1 MTSIRDHIKKSPHRT
16 RLETLLKASLP
27 TLRDSILDIGSR
39 NRRYD
44 HLLKNRPI
52 AVDIVEN
59 KALDVQH
66 GDVTNLQF
74 RTSTF
79 DAVICLEVLEYVS
92 DPRRAV
98 NEIARVLKVG
108 GTVVLSVPFM
118 FKEHEDVQRYTGGY
132 LKELLRD
139 FDITQFAAVGGSWT
153 VVLTIWWGKAKTIRF
168 KPFRYFC
175 TALLL
180 PFLLCRS
187 HQFKYTTYASGY
199 FVVATKRS

>member
-27 TLRDSILDIGSR
+27 TLHDSMLDIGSR

-44 HLLKNRPI
+44 HLLKSRPI

-59 KALDVQH
+59 KSLDVQH

-139 FDITQFAAVGGSWT
+139 FDIKQFAAVGGSWT
-153 VVLTIWWGKAKTIRF
+153 VILTIWWGKAKTIRF

-180 PFLLCRS
+180 PFLLSRS
-187 HQFKYTTYASGY
+187 NQFKYTRYASGY
-199 FVVATKRS
+199 FVVATKRV